1 MVRSVT
7 STTSSACQSG
17 RSIDHCSGDPD
28 TWQNPMLLSHAS
40 IQGRLCEYN
49 EVFDVGNRLNH
60 SSAGSP
66 RPAVSVPLSDAED
79 LHLNVPRGDARVGNL
94 ESWPKRKV
102 GFFLVKVFGVE
113 RETVTR
119 HTCEVRVAGEL

>member
-1 MVRSVT
+1 
-7 STTSSACQSG
+7 
-17 RSIDHCSGDPD
+17 
-28 TWQNPMLLSHAS
+28 MLLSHAS